1 MLTSVVCLSWVLG
14 AASDGGVLAL
24 PPVDVALPAAQVEPL
39 PSSPVV
45 RDPSATLTVRDAKE
59 ARAEAKD
66 AAELLTSTPGAVV
79 QDSGGAGQRKTLSL
93 RGAAPNAVLVLLDGV
108 PLSGP
113 GAAMDLSRIP
123 TSALERIE
131 VLRGGGSARYGPGA
145 MGGVVNLVT
154 RTPDGTSR
162 LFADVTQGSFVTTQ
176 LSAGGATSLLG
187 GDGLVL
193 LHGLRSEGTYD
204 FRYDALPSLPG
215 NELTTLTRHNNGAL
229 QGGGLLRYR
238 RRVGGTQLDLLGEGS
253 VEARGLAGP
262 VQNPSATATQGT
274 ARGTLSVRTG
284 TSFEAG
290 GTLSTLAWG
299 RIDDTTLRGTFFG
312 AGTYH
317 QQERSLGVEA
327 VYSRLFAGRH
337 GVTALLSG
345 GGDWLAAP
353 GGVNPSWGRFAAMLG
368 DEVLFFDGAL
378 ALNGSAR
385 VDVAGR
391 FVVFSPKVGVVAEL
405 PRGFSVRAN
414 AGQASRPPA
423 FTELYVMQGTM
434 LPNAELRPERAL
446 TGDVGAAWKNEQAR
460 VSATGFLSLYED
472 LISYEYYPP
481 NLARPYNFQAA
492 RVAGLEVEVA
502 VTPWRWLEAAA
513 SYTFLDTQNQK
524 DDPRYYLKALPF
536 RPAHRL
542 HARVS
547 GGPDWLKGRAEV
559 LFQSAQFTNRTET
572 LSLPARAFVNV
583 GLTARPFKVPLVTVS
598 VELKNLLDVQTQD
611 LDGYPLP
618 PRALYV
624 TVGVAWDAQPRTVAQ
639 PITPSGVS
647 GPHLAQRTP

>member
-1 MLTSVVCLSWVLG
+1 MLTSVVCLSFALG
-14 AASDGGVLAL
+14 ASPADGGVLTL
-24 PPVDVALPAAQVEPL
+24 PPVDVALPALAVEPL

-45 RDPSATLTVRDAKE
+45 RDPSATLSVRDAKD

-66 AAELLTSTPGAVV
+66 AAELLATTPGASV

-108 PLSGP
+108 PLAGP

-123 TSALERIE
+123 TAALERIE
-131 VLRGGGSARYGPGA
+131 LLRGGGSARYGPGA

-154 RTPDGTSR
+154 RAPDGATR

-176 LSAGGATSLLG
+176 LSAGGTTSLLG

-193 LHGLRSEGTYD
+193 IHGLRSEGTYD
-204 FRYDALPSLPG
+204 FRYDALPGLPG
-215 NELTTLTRHNNGAL
+215 NELTTLTRTNNGAL
-229 QGGGLLRYR
+229 QGGALARFR
-238 RRVGGTQLDLLGEGS
+238 RRFGSTQLDFLGEGS

-262 VQNPSATATQGT
+262 VQNPSLTATQNTG
-274 ARGTLSVRTG
+274 RGTFSLRTS
-284 TSFEAG
+284 TTFEAG
-290 GTLSTLAWG
+290 GSLSTLGWG
-299 RIDDTTLRGTFFG
+299 RLDDTTLRGTFLG

-317 QQERSLGVEA
+317 QQERSVGVEA
-327 VYSRLFAGRH
+327 VYARLFAGRH

-353 GGVNPSWGRFAAMLG
+353 GGVNPSWGRFAAMVG
-368 DEVLFFDGAL
+368 DEELFFDGAL
-378 ALNGSAR
+378 ALNASAR

-405 PRGFSVRAN
+405 PKGFSVRAN

-423 FTELYVMQGTM
+423 FTELYVVQGTL
-434 LPNAELRPERAL
+434 LPNPDLRPERAL
-446 TGDVGAAWKNEQAR
+446 TGDVGAAWKSEQAR
-460 VSATGFLSLYED
+460 FSATGFLSLYED

-492 RVAGLEVEVA
+492 RVAGLELEA
-502 VTPWRWLEAAA
+502 ALTPWRWLEAVA

-583 GLTARPFKVPLVTVS
+583 GLTARPWQVPLVTVS
-598 VELKNLLDVQTQD
+598 VELKNVLDVQSMD

-618 PRALYV
+618 PRAFFV
-624 TVGVAWDAQPRTVAQ
+624 TVGIAWDAHSPSPSAS
-639 PITPSGVS
+639 PI
-647 GPHLAQRTP
+647 LATR

>member
-1 MLTSVVCLSWVLG
+1 VLTSVVCLSIAL
-14 AASDGGVLAL
+14 ASTPGDGGVLAL
-24 PPVDVALPAAQVEPL
+24 PPVDVALPPMVSEPL
-39 PSSPVV
+39 PTSPVV
-45 RDPSATLTVRDAKE
+45 RDPSATLTVRDALE

-66 AAELLTSTPGAVV
+66 ASELLTTTPGAIV
-79 QDSGGAGQRKTLSL
+79 QDSGGPGQRKTLSL

-154 RTPDGTSR
+154 RSPDGATR

-176 LSAGGATSLLG
+176 LSAGGSTALLG

-193 LHGLRSEGTYD
+193 VHGLRSEGTYD

-215 NELTTLTRHNNGAL
+215 NELTTLSRTNNGAL
-229 QGGGLLRYR
+229 QGGGLLRFR
-238 RRVGGTQLDLLGEGS
+238 RKFGSTQLDLLGEGS
-253 VEARGLAGP
+253 VESRGLAGP
-262 VQNPSATATQGT
+262 VQNPSDSARQLTG
-274 ARGTLSVRTG
+274 RGTFSARTH
-284 TSFEAG
+284 TQFEAG
-290 GTLSTLAWG
+290 GSLATLGWG
-299 RIDDTTLRGTFFG
+299 RLDDTTLNGTFFG

-317 QQERSLGVEA
+317 QRESSIGVEA

-353 GGVNPSWGRFAAMLG
+353 GGANPSWGRFAAMAA

-378 ALNGSAR
+378 AINGSAR

-391 FVVFSPKVGVVAEL
+391 FVVFSPKLGAVAEL
-405 PRGFSVRAN
+405 PKGFSVRAN

-423 FTELYVMQGTM
+423 FTELYVMQGTL
-434 LPNAELRPERAL
+434 LPNPELRPERAL
-446 TGDVGAAWKNEQAR
+446 TGDVGVGWKHERGR
-460 VSATGFLSLYED
+460 VSATGFLALYED

-492 RVAGLEVEVA
+492 RVAGLEVEA
-502 VTPWRWLEAAA
+502 AATPWRWLEATA

-524 DDPRYYLKALPF
+524 DDPRYYLKSLPF

-542 HARVS
+542 HARIS

-559 LFQSAQFTNRTET
+559 VYQSAQFTNRTET
-572 LSLPARAFVNV
+572 LTLPERAFVNV
-583 GLTARPFKVPLVTVS
+583 GLTARPWKSPMVTVS
-598 VELKNLLDVQTQD
+598 VELKNLLDVQAQD
-611 LDGYPLP
+611 IDGYPLP
-618 PRALYV
+618 PRSV
-624 TVGVAWDAQPRTVAQ
+624 FFTVGIAWDARPTPLLVASLN
-639 PITPSGVS
+639 PS
-647 GPHLAQRTP
+647 R

>member
-1 MLTSVVCLSWVLG
+1 MFTSVVCLIALATTPV
-14 AASDGGVLAL
+14 DGGVLAL
-24 PPVDVALPAAQVEPL
+24 PPVDVALPPVVNEPL
-39 PSSPVV
+39 PTSPVV
-45 RDPSATLTVRDAKE
+45 RDPSATLTIRDATN

-66 AAELLTSTPGAVV
+66 ASELLTTTPGAVV

-108 PLSGP
+108 PLAGP

-123 TSALERIE
+123 VSALERIE

-154 RTPDGTSR
+154 RSPDGSTR

-193 LHGLRSEGTYD
+193 LHGLRSEGTYA
-204 FRYDALPSLPG
+204 FSYDELPSLPG
-215 NELTTLTRHNNGAL
+215 NPLTTLTRTNNGAL
-229 QGGGLLRYR
+229 QGGGLIRFR
-238 RRVGGTQLDLLGEGS
+238 RRIGATQVDLLGEGS
-253 VEARGLAGP
+253 VESRGLAGP
-262 VQNPSATATQGT
+262 VQNPSDSASQLTG
-274 ARGTLSVRTG
+274 RGTFSART
-284 TSFEAG
+284 TTRFEAG
-290 GTLSTLAWG
+290 GSLSTLGWG
-299 RIDDTTLRGTFFG
+299 RLDDTTLNGTFFG

-317 QQERSLGVEA
+317 QRETSLGAEA

-337 GVTALLSG
+337 GVTALISG
-345 GGDWLAAP
+345 GGDWLTAAN
-353 GGVNPSWGRFAAMLG
+353 GVNPSWGRFAAMLG
-368 DEVLFFDGAL
+368 DEELFFDGAL
-378 ALNGSAR
+378 SLSASAR

-423 FTELYVMQGTM
+423 FTELYVMQGTL
-434 LPNAELRPERAL
+434 LPNPDLRPERAL
-446 TGDVGAAWKNEQAR
+446 TGDVGAAWKHER
-460 VSATGFLSLYED
+460 GHVSATGFLSLYED

-492 RVAGLEVEVA
+492 RVAGLELEA
-502 VTPWRWLEAAA
+502 AATPWRWLELTA

-547 GGPDWLKGRAEV
+547 GGPDWLKGRVEV
-559 LFQSAQFTNRTET
+559 LFQTAQFTNRTET

-583 GLTARPFKVPLVTVS
+583 GLTARPWKDPLVTVS

-618 PRALYV
+618 PRAVFV
-624 TVGVAWDAQPRTVAQ
+624 TVGVAWDARVTAPQNT
-639 PITPSGVS
+639 
-647 GPHLAQRTP
+647 LAVR

>member
-1 MLTSVVCLSWVLG
+1 MLTSLVCSIAL
-14 AASDGGVLAL
+14 AAAPGDGGVLAL
-24 PPVDVALPAAQVEPL
+24 PPVDVAMPEPLNEPL
-39 PSSPVV
+39 PSSPAV
-45 RDPSATLTVRDAKE
+45 RDPSATLTTRDATE

-66 AAELLTSTPGAVV
+66 ASELIATTPGAVV

-154 RTPDGTSR
+154 RIPDGKSR
-162 LFADVTQGSFVTTQ
+162 LFADFTQGSFVTTQ
-176 LSAGGATSLLG
+176 LSAGGATALLG

-215 NELTTLTRHNNGAL
+215 NELTTLTRTNNGAL
-229 QGGGLLRYR
+229 QGGGLLRFR
-238 RRVGGTQLDLLGEGS
+238 RRVGATQVDLLGEGS
-253 VEARGLAGP
+253 IESRGLAGP
-262 VQNPSATATQGT
+262 VQNPSASANQLTG
-274 ARGTLSVRTG
+274 RGTFSARTS
-284 TSFEAG
+284 TTFEAG
-290 GTLSTLAWG
+290 GTLSTLGFA
-299 RIDDTTLRGTFFG
+299 RLDDTTLNGSFFG

-317 QQERSLGVEA
+317 QRESSLGVEA

-353 GGVNPSWGRFAAMLG
+353 GGVTPSWGRFAAMLG

-378 ALNGSAR
+378 AINGSAR

-391 FVVFSPKVGVVAEL
+391 FVVFSPKLGVVAEL
-405 PRGFSVRAN
+405 PQGFSVRAN

-423 FTELYVMQGTM
+423 FTELFVVQGTM
-434 LPNAELRPERAL
+434 LPNADLRPERAL
-446 TGDVGAAWKNEQAR
+446 TGDVGAAWRHQR
-460 VSATGFLSLYED
+460 GRLSVTGFLSLYED

-492 RVAGLEVEVA
+492 RVAGLEVEGA
-502 VTPWRWLEAAA
+502 LTPWRWLELAG

-524 DDPRYYLKALPF
+524 DDPRYYLKSLPF

-542 HARVS
+542 HARLS

-583 GLTARPFKVPLVTVS
+583 GLSARPWKDPMITVS

-618 PRALYV
+618 PRAVFV
-624 TVGVAWDAQPRTVAQ
+624 TVGISWDARPVLAAQ
-639 PITPSGVS
+639 AHSVDPT
-647 GPHLAQRTP
+647 LASR

>member
-1 MLTSVVCLSWVLG
+1 MYTSVVCLSFALG
-14 AASDGGVLAL
+14 AVSTDGGVLEL
-24 PPVDVALPAAQVEPL
+24 PPVDVAMPAMVSEPL
-39 PSSPVV
+39 PSSPTV
-45 RDPSATLTVRDAKE
+45 RDPSATLTVRDATE

-66 AAELLTSTPGAVV
+66 ASELISTTPGAVV

-108 PLSGP
+108 PLTGP

-123 TSALERIE
+123 TAALERIE

-176 LSAGGATSLLG
+176 LSAGGATSLFG
-187 GDGLVL
+187 GDALLL

-215 NELTTLTRHNNGAL
+215 NELTTLTRTNNGAL
-229 QGGGLLRYR
+229 QGGGLLRFR
-238 RRVGGTQLDLLGEGS
+238 KRIGTTQVDFLGEGG
-253 VEARGLAGP
+253 VETRGLAGP
-262 VQNPSATATQGT
+262 VQNPSASAKQSTG
-274 ARGTLSVRTG
+274 RGTLSARTS
-284 TSFEAG
+284 TPFEAG
-290 GTLSTLAWG
+290 GSLSTLGWA
-299 RIDDTTLRGTFFG
+299 RLDDITLNGTFFG
-312 AGTYH
+312 AGTYR
-317 QQERSLGVEA
+317 QTESGVGVEA

-345 GGDWLAAP
+345 GGDWLAVP
-353 GGVNPSWGRFAAMLG
+353 NGVNPSWGRFAAMAG

-378 ALNGSAR
+378 AVNGSAR
-385 VDVAGR
+385 VDVAGK

-405 PRGFSVRAN
+405 PKGFSVRAN

-434 LPNAELRPERAL
+434 LPNADLRPERAL
-446 TGDVGAAWKNEQAR
+446 TGDVGAAWKNEVAR
-460 VSATGFLSLYED
+460 VAATGFVSLYED

-492 RVAGLEVEVA
+492 RVAGVEVEA
-502 VTPWRWLEAAA
+502 TFTPWRWLEGAA

-524 DDPRYYLKALPF
+524 DDPRYYLKSLPF

-547 GGPDWLKGRAEV
+547 GGPEWLKGRAEL
-559 LFQSAQFTNRTET
+559 LFQSSQFTNRTET

-583 GLTARPFKVPLVTVS
+583 GLTARPWKSPLVTLS

-618 PRALYV
+618 PRSIFF
-624 TVGVAWDAQPRTVAQ
+624 TVGIAWDARPQVVTTRVEP
-639 PITPSGVS
+639 TPS
-647 GPHLAQRTP
+647 LASR

>member
-1 MLTSVVCLSWVLG
+1 MLTSVVCLSFALG
-14 AASDGGVLAL
+14 ASPADGGVLAL
-24 PPVDVALPAAQVEPL
+24 PPVDVALPQLAVEPL

-45 RDPSATLTVRDAKE
+45 RDPSATLTVRDASQ

-66 AAELLTSTPGAVV
+66 AAELLATIAGALV

-108 PLSGP
+108 PLAGP

-162 LFADVTQGSFVTTQ
+162 LFADFTQGSFVTTQ
-176 LSAGGATSLLG
+176 LSAGGATSLFG

-204 FRYDALPSLPG
+204 FRYDALPGLPG
-215 NELTTLTRHNNGAL
+215 NALTTLTRTNNGAL
-229 QGGGLLRYR
+229 QGGGLARFR
-238 RRVGGTQLDLLGEGS
+238 RLVGSTQLDLLGEGS
-253 VEARGLAGP
+253 VEQRGLAGP
-262 VQNPSATATQGT
+262 VQNPSPTASQNTG
-274 ARGTLSVRTG
+274 RGTLSLRTS

-290 GTLSTLAWG
+290 GTLATLGWG
-299 RIDDTTLRGTFFG
+299 RLDDTTLRGTFFG

-317 QQERSLGVEA
+317 QQERSVGVEA

-337 GVTALLSG
+337 GFTGLVSG

-353 GGVNPSWGRFAAMLG
+353 RGVNPSWGRFAAMAG
-368 DEVLFFDGAL
+368 DEELFFDGAL
-378 ALNGSAR
+378 ALNASAR

-405 PRGFSVRAN
+405 PKGFSLRAN

-434 LPNAELRPERAL
+434 LPNPDLRPERAL
-446 TGDVGAAWKNEQAR
+446 TGDVGAAWKSEQAR
-460 VSATGFLSLYED
+460 LSATGFLSLYED

-492 RVAGLEVEVA
+492 RVAGLELEA
-502 VTPWRWLEAAA
+502 ALTPWRWLEAVA

-572 LSLPARAFVNV
+572 LALPARALVNV
-583 GLTARPFKVPLVTVS
+583 GLTARPWKVPLVTVS
-598 VELKNLLDVQTQD
+598 VELKNVLDVQSMD
-611 LDGYPLP
+611 FDGYPLP
-618 PRALYV
+618 PRAFFV
-624 TVGVAWDAQPRTVAQ
+624 TVGIAWDAV
-639 PITPSGVS
+639 PSS
-647 GPHLAQRTP
+647 PNLATR

>member
-1 MLTSVVCLSWVLG
+1 MLTSVVCLLL
-14 AASDGGVLAL
+14 AAGPPDAGVMAL
-24 PPVDVALPAAQVEPL
+24 PPVDVAMPDFASEPL
-39 PSSPVV
+39 PTSPVV
-45 RDPSATLTVRDAKE
+45 RDPSATLTVRDATE

-66 AAELLTSTPGAVV
+66 ASELLTSTPGAVV

-108 PLSGP
+108 PLAGP

-154 RTPDGTSR
+154 RSPGAGSTR
-162 LFADVTQGSFVTTQ
+162 VFADVTQGSFVTTQ
-176 LSAGGATSLLG
+176 LSAGGATALLG

-215 NELTTLTRHNNGAL
+215 NELTTLTRRNNGSL
-229 QGGGLLRYR
+229 QGGGLLRFR
-238 RRVGGTQLDLLGEGS
+238 RNFASTQVDLLAEGS
-253 VEARGLAGP
+253 VESRGLAGP
-262 VQNPSATATQGT
+262 VQNPSDSARQLTG
-274 ARGTLSVRTG
+274 RGTFSARTN
-284 TSFEAG
+284 TTFEAG
-290 GTLSTLAWG
+290 GALSALGWG
-299 RIDDTTLRGTFFG
+299 RFDDTTLNGTFFG

-317 QQERSLGVEA
+317 QRESSIGAEA

-337 GVTALLSG
+337 GVTALISG
-345 GGDWLAAP
+345 GGDWLAVP
-353 GGVNPSWGRFAAMLG
+353 NGVNPSWGRFAAMLA

-378 ALNGSAR
+378 SLNGSAR

-391 FVVFSPKVGVVAEL
+391 FVVFSPKLGVVAEL
-405 PRGFSVRAN
+405 ANGFSVRAN

-434 LPNAELRPERAL
+434 LPNADLRPERAL
-446 TGDVGAAWKNEQAR
+446 TGDVGAAWKHQRGR

-492 RVAGLEVEVA
+492 RVAGLEVEAA
-502 VTPWRWLEAAA
+502 VTPWRWLEASA

-583 GLTARPFKVPLVTVS
+583 GLTARPWKTPLVTVS

-618 PRALYV
+618 PRSLFV
-624 TVGVAWDAQPRTVAQ
+624 TLGLAWDVA
-639 PITPSGVS
+639 PAPTT
-647 GPHLAQRTP
+647 LAVR